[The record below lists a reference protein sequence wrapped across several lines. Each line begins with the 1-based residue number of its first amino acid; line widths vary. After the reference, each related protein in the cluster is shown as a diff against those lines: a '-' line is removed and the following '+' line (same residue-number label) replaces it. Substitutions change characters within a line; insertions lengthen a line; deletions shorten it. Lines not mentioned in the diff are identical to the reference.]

1 MDASTRIPQDLRT
14 LLLCLDEP
22 EKLLGAVLDH
32 ALVSSGAVRGLIF
45 DHEQIVR
52 AIQYS
57 RNDRIAVW
65 RSLEKLLL
73 ASDGILRSS
82 EPFFASDA
90 APDAPATGLAGVLV
104 GPPGNLAVLAVESD
118 AAFSED
124 QIVAF
129 GEWIQLAS
137 PLVALTLSNARLRRM
152 ASRAPLRF
160 RDLALE
166 ELVELPKMQEVEM
179 MLIAETMRRNRNH
192 KGKAAAAIGI
202 SREGLRR
209 KLLR

>member
-1 MDASTRIPQDLRT
+1 MDASRIPQELRT

-32 ALVSSGAVRGLIF
+32 ALVSAGAVRGLIF
-45 DHEQIVR
+45 DSDQIVR
-52 AIQYS
+52 AVHYS
-57 RNDRIAVW
+57 HNDKLAVW
-65 RSLEKLLL
+65 RLLEKLLL
-73 ASDGILRSS
+73 ESDGILRSS

-90 APDAPATGLAGVLV
+90 AADSPAIGLAGVLV

-118 AAFSED
+118 TAFSED
-124 QIVAF
+124 QAAAF
-129 GEWIQLAS
+129 GEWVQLAS
-137 PLVALTLSNARLRRM
+137 GPVAVTLSNARLRRM
-152 ASRAPLRF
+152 VRRAPLRF

-166 ELVELPKMQEVEM
+166 ELEELPKLQEVEM
-179 MLIAETMRRNRNH
+179 ILIADAMRRNQNH